1 MARRRSLPIPIES
14 PRPVRLEGGAIS
26 YQFAGDPPVRMV
38 DRDYQEPFADEGGD
52 RAGMREAFLAR
63 KGLY

>member
-1 MARRRSLPIPIES
+1 MARRRSLLTSIEP

-26 YQFAGDPPVRMV
+26 YQFEGDPPVRIV
-38 DRDYQEPFADEGGD
+38 DRDYQEPFNDQGGD

>member
-1 MARRRSLPIPIES
+1 MARRRSLPIPIDP

-26 YQFAGDPPVRMV
+26 YQFEGDPPVRIV
-38 DRDYQEPFADEGGD
+38 DRDYQEPFDDQGGD
-52 RAGMREAFLAR
+52 RAGRREQFLAR